1 MSHKL
6 DNGNTHDNN
15 NSDKDRNPDQ
25 NNLNNIS
32 DPLHPIF
39 YYPRVMLNPPQKI
52 PTLYPNPPTLNA
64 NIYSCPFHPHHSI
77 PLCLTLSGSSHPL

>member
-6 DNGNTHDNN
+6 DNDNTHDNN

-39 YYPRVMLNPPQKI
+39 YYPRVMLNPTQKI
-52 PTLYPNPPTLNA
+52 PTFYPNLPTLNA
-64 NIYSCPFHPHHSI
+64 NI
-77 PLCLTLSGSSHPL
+77 